1 MTLYVMSCFLFVF
14 LPSSYEKMIDHYEN
28 NRAIKITCILQLV
41 DYKSK
46 SMHNN
51 YDYTVLC
58 TLYYHNT
65 IQLSSIVANN
75 RSIIMQKLSTLL
87 VAIDKETLQDLI

>member
-1 MTLYVMSCFLFVF
+1 MLCHALFVF
-14 LPSSYEKMIDHYEN
+14 LPSSYEEMINDYKN
-28 NRAIKITCILQLV
+28 NRAIKIPCILQLV
-41 DYKSK
+41 DNKSK

-75 RSIIMQKLSTLL
+75 RSIIMQKLSILL
-87 VAIDKETLQDLI
+87 AAVDKETLQDLI